1 MIIDQE
7 VEIRKGIF
15 LNEINN
21 SMFFVLVGMI

>member
-7 VEIRKGIF
+7 VEIKGIF